1 MTYTEP
7 IGASTDAL
15 FTLSD
20 LQQIVR
26 EFSDST
32 ATYLNPASDVACIN
46 VPWQSGD
53 QQCAPKAEPW
63 IAPAYVVPTT
73 SVIIPPPSIP
83 PPAVSTPEPSMI
95 CFLVVAALLVRFS
108 IRRRIV

>member
-83 PPAVSTPEPSMI
+83 PPAVSTPEPSMVWLLI
-95 CFLVVAALLVRFS
+95 AVITALFFKRAA
-108 IRRRIV
+108 